1 MTKARK
7 ARIKTGPWNKGKSVG
22 QMAPFTPAQVQVIR
36 SLLQTEGKVRDLALF
51 NVGID
56 TMLRASDL
64 LALTVADVTD
74 HQGAIVSEIQLRQ
87 QKTNQGH
94 LVALSPATQD
104 SLADW
109 LLASGK
115 RGTDY
120 VWTSIGNRKTD
131 GHLSRGQYANL
142 VKQWAELARLNPK
155 RHSTHSIRRTKSA
168 VIYEQTQNLAACQQL
183 LGHKSIGS
191 TAVYLG
197 VDQRKALD
205 LAKRIKI

>member
-1 MTKARK
+1 MKKRSKAK
-7 ARIKTGPWNKGKSVG
+7 IKNGPWNKGKSVG
-22 QMAPFTPAQVQVIR
+22 QMAPFTPDQVQVIR

-51 NVGID
+51 NVGLD

-74 HQGAIVSEIQLRQ
+74 HQGAIVTEIQIRQ

-94 LVALSPATQD
+94 LVALSPATQE
-104 SLADW
+104 SVADW

-120 VWTSIGNRKTD
+120 VWTSIGNRPTTS
-131 GHLSRGQYANL
+131 HLTRAQYANL
-142 VKQWAELARLNPK
+142 VKHWAELARLNPK

-168 VIYEQTQNLAACQQL
+168 VIYDQTQNLAACQQL

-205 LAKRIKI
+205 LARRIKL

>member
-1 MTKARK
+1 MKKRQKAQ
-7 ARIKTGPWNKGKSVG
+7 IKKGPWNKGKSVG
-22 QMAPFTPAQVQVIR
+22 QMAPFTPDQVQVIR
-36 SLLQTEGKVRDLALF
+36 SLMQTEGKVRDLALF
-51 NVGID
+51 NVGLD

-64 LALTVADVTD
+64 LALTVDDVTD
-74 HQGAIVSEIQLRQ
+74 HQGAIVSEIQIRQ

-104 SLADW
+104 SVADW

-115 RGTDY
+115 HRTDY
-120 VWTSIGNRKTD
+120 VWTSIGNRPTRS
-131 GHLSRGQYANL
+131 HLSRAQYANL

-168 VIYEQTQNLAACQQL
+168 VIYDQTQNLAACQQL

-205 LAKRIKI
+205 LAKRIKL